1 MDKKSKENQI
11 NILKMKVPVW
21 IITVLFFIL
30 LGTVYL
36 EGRHSTLQERQ
47 SLSELGK
54 QKRDSL
60 TTGLVTIKGLQ
71 NSVTTQRSVIFSQR
85 QAIKNGLIDRGKLR
99 KLHIRDIKTNT
110 HLSSQITVLKKGLQ
124 NNNKIDTVVIRD
136 TIRPMMELP
145 ADFHY
150 KDKYVDLGVGV
161 DSTWKFKL
169 MVPME
174 LDVTV
179 GKRVVV
185 TTDNPYIRIDKL
197 NSVIIPDKKEKRK
210 MYGIG
215 MASGLFIAAILTLL

>member
-1 MDKKSKENQI
+1 MR
-11 NILKMKVPVW
+11 VPAW
-21 IITVLFFIL
+21 IIAILFFTL
-30 LGTVYL
+30 LGAVYL
-36 EGRHSTLQERQ
+36 GGRHSTLQERQ
-47 SLSELGK
+47 SLRELVK
-54 QKRDSL
+54 QKNGTL
-60 TTGLVTIKGLQ
+60 TTSLVTIKGLQ
-71 NSVTTQRSVIFSQR
+71 NSVTTQSSVIFSQR
-85 QAIKNGLIDRGKLR
+85 QAIKDGLINREKLR

-110 HLSSQITVLKKGLQ
+110 HLSSQIAVLKKGLQ

-150 KDKYVDLGVGV
+150 KDKYVDLGVSV
-161 DSTWKFKL
+161 DSTWKFRL

-185 TTDNPYIRIDKL
+185 TTDNHYIRIDKL

-210 MYGIG
+210 MYCIG